1 MAGRDRRATPP
12 TLELAVS
19 GDDLAVVVDVGPAAP
34 NPQPGVLAL
43 DDPAFFRRVE
53 NVAGER
59 GAGRHRLQPVDR
71 RRQRQLAVLEV
82 CQQLDAQF
90 ASSVAA
96 RPLAHAL
103 TDERSEHKSAG
114 TRKGK
119 TVTARPTS
127 LRMDVLEVAARA
139 TATDPVCDACLGR
152 LVADRSFGLAN
163 AERGSALRIA
173 LALRED
179 VDHEPVATA
188 DCWVC
193 EGRCDEFDEWAG
205 RAAEA
210 VEGTEFATYN
220 VGTRP
225 PPLIEENE
233 ALLREEAG
241 LAADAGEPFK
251 SEFNREVGK
260 RVGRLTETTVSFDRP
275 DVQFT
280 IDLAADDLDATVNST
295 FVYGR
300 YRKLERDI
308 PQTEWPCREC
318 EGSGRSGVDPC
329 DHCGGSGYLYDD
341 SVEEYTAPIVED
353 VMDGTEATFHGA
365 GREDVDARMLGTG
378 RPFVIE
384 VEEPRRRR
392 VDTDR
397 LEADINAFADGAVEV
412 TGLRLATH
420 EMVARVKELDAAKRY
435 RAEVTFETAVTA
447 DALADAVAEIDGATV
462 EQYTP
467 NRVDHRR
474 ASLTRERDVYEA
486 TAELADPRHATVEI
500 HGAGGL
506 YVKELISGDEGRTE
520 PSLAGL
526 LGVGAEVTALDV
538 LAVEGEDEPFEREAF
553 FRE

>member
-1 MAGRDRRATPP
+1 
-12 TLELAVS
+12 
-19 GDDLAVVVDVGPAAP
+19 
-34 NPQPGVLAL
+34 
-43 DDPAFFRRVE
+43 
-53 NVAGER
+53 
-59 GAGRHRLQPVDR
+59 
-71 RRQRQLAVLEV
+71 
-82 CQQLDAQF
+82 
-90 ASSVAA
+90 
-96 RPLAHAL
+96 
-103 TDERSEHKSAG
+103 
-114 TRKGK
+114 
-119 TVTARPTS
+119 
-127 LRMDVLEVAARA
+127 MDVLEVAARA
-139 TATDPVCDACLGR
+139 TGTGPVCDACLGR
-152 LVADRSFGLAN
+152 LVADRSFGLSN
-163 AERGSALRIA
+163 AERGSALRTS
-173 LALRED
+173 LALRDDED
-179 VDHEPVATA
+179 YEPVETA

-193 EGRCDEFDEWAG
+193 EGRCTEFDEWAE

-210 VEGTEFATYN
+210 VEDVEFATYN

-241 LAADAGEPFK
+241 LDDDAGEPFK

-260 RVGRLTETTVSFDRP
+260 RFGRLTETEVSFDRP

-280 IDLAADDLDATVNST
+280 IDLAEDEIDAKVNST

-318 EGSGRSGVDPC
+318 KGSGRQGADPC

-341 SVEEYTAPIVED
+341 SVEEYTAPVVED

-365 GREDVDARMLGTG
+365 GREDVDALMLGTG

-397 LEADINAFADGAVEV
+397 LQADINAFADGAVEV
-412 TGLRLATH
+412 EGLRLATYD
-420 EMVARVKELDAAKRY
+420 MVERVKEHDAAKRY
-435 RAEVTFETAVTA
+435 RAEVAFDADVDA
-447 DALADAVAEIDGATV
+447 DALAAAVEELEGTTV

-474 ASLTRERDVYEA
+474 ASITRERDVYEA
-486 TAELADPRHATVEI
+486 TAELDDARHAIVEI
-500 HGAGGL
+500 HGEGGL
-506 YVKELISGDEGRTE
+506 YIKELISGDEGRTE

-538 LAVEGEDEPFEREAF
+538 VAVEGEDEPFEREEF

>member
-1 MAGRDRRATPP
+1 
-12 TLELAVS
+12 
-19 GDDLAVVVDVGPAAP
+19 
-34 NPQPGVLAL
+34 
-43 DDPAFFRRVE
+43 
-53 NVAGER
+53 
-59 GAGRHRLQPVDR
+59 
-71 RRQRQLAVLEV
+71 
-82 CQQLDAQF
+82 
-90 ASSVAA
+90 
-96 RPLAHAL
+96 
-103 TDERSEHKSAG
+103 
-114 TRKGK
+114 
-119 TVTARPTS
+119 
-127 LRMDVLEVAARA
+127 MDVLDVAARA
-139 TATDPVCDACLGR
+139 AETGPVCDACLGR
-152 LVADRSFGLAN
+152 LVAERSFGLSN
-163 AERGSALRIA
+163 AERGSALRTA
-173 LALRED
+173 LALRDDED
-179 VDHEPVATA
+179 YEPVETV

-193 EGRCDEFDEWAG
+193 EGRCAEFDAWAE
-205 RAAEA
+205 RAVDAVGDAEF
-210 VEGTEFATYN
+210 ETYN
-220 VGTRP
+220 VGTRT

-241 LAADAGEPFK
+241 VDADAGEPFK

-260 RVGRLTETTVSFDRP
+260 RVGRLTDTEVSFDRP

-280 IDLAADDLDATVNST
+280 IDLAEDAVDAKVNST

-318 EGSGRSGVDPC
+318 NGSGRQGADPC

-341 SVEEYTAPIVED
+341 SVEEYTAPVVED

-365 GREDVDARMLGTG
+365 GREDVDALMLGTG

-384 VEEPRRRR
+384 VAEPRRRR

-397 LEADINAFADGAVEV
+397 LQSDINAFADGAVEV
-412 TGLRLATH
+412 EGLTLATYD
-420 EMVARVKELDAAKRY
+420 MVERVKEHDASKRY
-435 RAEVTFETAVTA
+435 RADVTFDADVDA
-447 DALADAVAEIDGATV
+447 DALADAVESLEGTTV

-474 ASLTRERDVYEA
+474 AGLTRERDVYEA
-486 TAELADPRHATVEI
+486 SAELDDARHATVEI

-506 YVKELISGDEGRTE
+506 YIKELISGDEGRTE

-538 LAVEGEDEPFEREAF
+538 VAVEGETESFEDEAF